1 MSIPLCQSSEII
13 HNGVSF
19 GGSDLEGEPL
29 TQIPRLGVYLLFF
42 DGSFSAQSS
51 VS

>member
-19 GGSDLEGEPL
+19 GGSDLEGEE
-29 TQIPRLGVYLLFF
+29 
-42 DGSFSAQSS
+42 SH
-51 VS
+51 